1 MESANIASIDHQT
14 KLEKLMLKT
23 PLFLN
28 VAVASITPPHG
39 DKKPRLFFVKLG
51 GYVMKNETTEVFD
64 STDLRTI
71 DRLINYFEKR
81 HVDAFPQGFPIPDSN
96 YTTDLENRRYHAR
109 LRGTTECL
117 KELRE
122 SIFSLEMRE

>member
-1 MESANIASIDHQT
+1 
-14 KLEKLMLKT
+14 
-23 PLFLN
+23 
-28 VAVASITPPHG
+28 
-39 DKKPRLFFVKLG
+39 
-51 GYVMKNETTEVFD
+51 MKNKTIEVFD

-96 YTTDLENRRYHAR
+96 YITDLENRRFHAR
-109 LRGTTECL
+109 LRGATTCL

-122 SIFSLEMRE
+122 SILSSERWG